1 MLNGV
6 KKMDC
11 KAVCTGIDKAFGPEL
26 KEQIDTIK
34 KAGFDGVFAD
44 WMKDEDMND
53 ILNYAKNAGLDVIY
67 LHAPFYG
74 MDDLWHD
81 DEGSLADKML
91 NDLYGC
97 ADCCAENNI
106 EAMVCHAVIGM
117 DNHSPNA
124 LGIER
129 LAKIVEYTKEKGVK
143 IAFENTEGPEYL
155 QMIFD
160 NFGHFEHIGFCFD
173 SGHEM
178 CYNAGIDML
187 ARHGKKLIVTH
198 LNDNMGQTEEE
209 ITFHDDN
216 HMLPFDGI
224 GDWKNIAERMHKCG
238 YTGPLSFELVKGNRP
253 ERNTNDR
260 YVAMTFE
267 EYINEAYER
276 ADRFRIMYNK

>member
-1 MLNGV
+1 
-6 KKMDC
+6 MDC
-11 KAVCTGIDKAFGPEL
+11 RAVCTGIDKSFGLPL

-53 ILNYAKNAGLDVIY
+53 IINYAKNAGLSVVF

-81 DEGSLADKML
+81 NEGALADKMM

-97 ADCCAENNI
+97 ADCCAKNNI

-129 LAKIVEYTKEKGVK
+129 IAKIVEYTKEKGIK

-160 NFGHFEHIGFCFD
+160 NFGHYEHIGFCFD

-187 ARHGKKLIVTH
+187 ERHGRKLIVTH

-224 GDWKNIAERMHKCG
+224 GNWEDIAERMHKCG

-260 YVAMTFE
+260 YVSMTFE

-276 ADRFRIMYNK
+276 ADRFRMIYNKE